1 MNNKIELKAIVA
13 VDENWAIGKNNNL
26 LIKIPEDMEFFKD
39 ITLGNI
45 VVMGRKT
52 FESIGKALKSRDNIV
67 LTHSPSY
74 KFNGKDIFVCN
85 DYYFEKIILRRDQIG
100 RDDDTEE
107 DYFEETIFI
116 IGGAS
121 IYKKYYKWC
130 EEIYVTLINET
141 FEDADAFFPK
151 LVESDFILETVYK
164 QGEYKGIPYRITKWV
179 NTKYSS
185 ERRAQAMT
193 MTGIFQ
199 IIDKTYNISSED
211 GICFNIDNVDN
222 KNDSIRDIIKDYSIV
237 LNSPWDND
245 SFQYVINNDEKDPDK
260 RICELRV
267 NAYDGVYVSLT
278 TFGKNEEEALQNN
291 KDMFEYLQKT
301 YNPSNEYF

>member
-13 VDENWAIGKNNNL
+13 VDINWGIGKNNNL
-26 LIKIPEDMEFFKD
+26 LIKIPEDMNFFKD
-39 ITLGNI
+39 ITLGNT

-52 FESIGKALKSRDNIV
+52 FDSIGKPLKFRNNIV
-67 LTHSPSY
+67 LTHLPSY
-74 KFNGKDIFVCN
+74 KFSNKEVFVCN

-130 EEIYVTLINET
+130 KEIYVTHVNEI
-141 FEDADAFFPK
+141 FEADAFFPK
-151 LVESDFILETVYK
+151 LSNSDFVIENIYK

-185 ERRAQAMT
+185 ERRAKAMT
-193 MTGIFQ
+193 MTGIFR

-211 GICFNIDNVDN
+211 GVCFNIDCIDN
-222 KNDSIRDIIKDYSIV
+222 ENDSIRDIIKDYSIV
-237 LNSPWDND
+237 LNSPWDSDN
-245 SFQYVINNDEKDPDK
+245 FQYTINYDEKDPDK
-260 RICELRV
+260 RICELRI
-267 NAYDGVYVSLT
+267 NAYDGVYASLK

-291 KDMFEYLQKT
+291 KDMFEYLQNA